1 MIQQNS
7 DRTPVTLDPVMK
19 HVAQAPEPPVVA
31 ASAVTSQVRFE
42 DSEQTEKQTT
52 PVKKAENMISGSS
65 TNSLAK

>member
-1 MIQQNS
+1 
-7 DRTPVTLDPVMK
+7 MK
-19 HVAQAPEPPVVA
+19 HVAQAPEPVVA

-52 PVKKAENMISGSS
+52 PVKKEQMMSPPSS